1 MAKLADVTEPISL
14 LEEHLKSIK
23 EKILKV
29 EEAMEQLIAASTSL
43 YTNYLLFI
51 NAIVLLTISKDLA
64 TRENL
69 FAIVEL
75 PHLSILQVF
84 PYEEEHRLLH

>member
-29 EEAMEQLIAASTSL
+29 EEAMKRLIAASTSL

-51 NAIVLLTISKDLA
+51 NTIVLLTISKDLA

>member
-43 YTNYLLFI
+43 YTNYLLF
-51 NAIVLLTISKDLA
+51 SKDLA